1 MKIENNLISSFP
13 TIEDFSAED
22 NGNNQNLQLVSFTS
36 ALSSQLETILKIY
49 SEASLETSYTDKE
62 IEVSPSDMFHWGYFW
77 DYIKE
82 NNISLETVCGEI
94 RARRIEINS
103 QKDHWRSYTEEHKQ
117 KEFTEKLNL
126 ALVTGYISPCEEGSG
141 SAYFLYDQN
150 DQPVFVIKPV
160 DEDILCLNNRKH
172 LASPFIGRSFR
183 VRDEIPL
190 YRSAQT
196 DALAYEVAGQLG
208 MAHIT
213 PKTEMWVIH
222 SDAFYDLTLHLS
234 DSEKQQLLQVI
245 GGSDNEKLCSVQEY
259 VSNSV
264 TMQAQIYKWIDEG
277 ASEKLNTDVCADDF
291 EDANLFVWTTL
302 DTDAHPGN
310 FLLYNKEIREDGS
323 TVYGIKKIDNGLS
336 FPERNA
342 EFVNFLMYFDTAQN
356 PISSRMREKI
366 ATLPIGPIIKH
377 MQELEMSTR
386 AMAAFVERVRVMQEL
401 CKRESLSIYEMNLR
415 LMLLSGKTG
424 ITEALGNQN
433 VTELEQL
440 IGLVTIET
448 HSSTTSTGR

>member
-1 MKIENNLISSFP
+1 MKIENNLISSSSVKVLA
-13 TIEDFSAED
+13 IEETT
-22 NGNNQNLQLVSFTS
+22 NNENLQLASFVS
-36 ALSSQLETILKIY
+36 ALSAQLKTILKIY
-49 SEASLETSYTDKE
+49 SESPSETTYTDKE
-62 IEVSPSDMFHWGYFW
+62 IEISPSDMFHWGYFW

-94 RARRIEINS
+94 RARRIEISS
-103 QKDHWRSYTEEHKQ
+103 QKEHWRSYAEEHKQ
-117 KEFTEKLNL
+117 KQFTEKLNL
-126 ALVTGYISPCEEGSG
+126 ALATGYISPCEEGSG

-196 DALAYEVAGQLG
+196 DALAYEVAGELG

-213 PKTEMWVIH
+213 PKTEMWLIH

-234 DSEKQQLLQVI
+234 DSEKEQLLIVI
-245 GGSDNEKLCSVQEY
+245 GGSDNEKLCSVQEF
-259 VSNSV
+259 VPNSV

-277 ASEKLNTDVCADDF
+277 SSEKLNTEVCADDF

-310 FLLYNKEIREDGS
+310 FLFYTKEIKEDG
-323 TVYGIKKIDNGLS
+323 TPLYGIKKVDNGLS

-356 PISSRMREKI
+356 PLSSRMREKI
-366 ATLPIGPIIKH
+366 EQIPIGPIIKH

-415 LMLLSGKTG
+415 LMLLSGKMG
-424 ITEALGNQN
+424 ITEALGDQN

-448 HSSTTSTGR
+448 HSSTTSIGS